1 MCGILLSI
9 NPEHVENIFAGKK
22 EFEYR
27 KIRCKKTVDK
37 IFIYSTYPVMKVVGE
52 ADVVDVLEDKP
63 ETIWEKTKYKSGIN
77 KQFFKNYYE
86 SSYIAIAY
94 KLKNIIRYDKPR
106 ELLDFGIRNAPQ
118 SFVYIRK
125 EMIS

>member
-27 KIRCKKTVDK
+27 KIRCKKKVDK

-52 ADVVDVLEDKP
+52 ADIVDILEDKP
-63 ETIWEKTKYKSGIN
+63 EEIWEKTKYKSGIN
-77 KQFFKNYYE
+77 KQFFENYYE
-86 SSYIAIAY
+86 SSFVAVAY
-94 KLKNIIRYDKPR
+94 KLHNIIQYDKPK
-106 ELLDFGIRNAPQ
+106 ELNDFGIRNAPQ